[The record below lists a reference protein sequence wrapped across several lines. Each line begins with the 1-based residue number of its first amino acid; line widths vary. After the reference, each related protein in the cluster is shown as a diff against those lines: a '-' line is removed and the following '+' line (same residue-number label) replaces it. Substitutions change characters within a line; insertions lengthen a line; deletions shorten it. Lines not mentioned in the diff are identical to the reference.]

1 MRCSASGSN
10 RSASFVDST
19 RSQKR
24 IVTIFRVSRSAGAA
38 RGAPQAAQKR
48 ASSPLAAP
56 QREQVAIGQVYGGKR
71 GAARGGAR
79 RDWRNVVRRTW
90 CDARSEARTQGAPI
104 ADRYRCDRG
113 RGLGASSVP
122 RAAQPMFRQALLLI
136 EHLFVEPLAAV
147 EAARDLER
155 LALGSRRRR
164 V

>member
-71 GAARGGAR
+71 SVWREALNEVIDQEE
-79 RDWRNVVRRTW
+79 RDEEQREH
-90 CDARSEARTQGAPI
+90 DP
-104 ADRYRCDRG
+104 DRERDPGDRDRG
-113 RGLGASSVP
+113 PAKPAAAS
-122 RAAQPMFRQALLLI
+122 
-136 EHLFVEPLAAV
+136 
-147 EAARDLER
+147 
-155 LALGSRRRR
+155 
-164 V
+164 